1 MNIIYKDN
9 YLVVC
14 QKDCG
19 ELSEGDGQDS
29 LTVKLS
35 EALSAQGEKNTQ
47 VFSVHRLDKETV
59 GVMVF
64 ARDSKSAAALSESIR
79 TDSFVKEYLAI
90 IHGVPEKELDTLSDL
105 LFYDRT
111 RSKSFIVHKKRAGV
125 KQASLEYCV
134 LEKASLAEL
143 PVCLLRIKLYTGRTH
158 QIRVQLASRHHPLLG
173 DRRYGAPKDGIPSV
187 ALLSHT
193 LSFPHPQNHQT
204 LTFSV
209 SPPDEFPWNIF
220 KFLNN

>member
-9 YLVVC
+9 YLIVC

-19 ELSEGDGQDS
+19 ELSEGDSQDS
-29 LTVKLS
+29 VTVKLS
-35 EALSAQGEKNTQ
+35 EALCSQGEKNTQ
-47 VFSVHRLDKETV
+47 VFSVHRLDRETV

-79 TDSFVKEYLAI
+79 TDSFTKEYLAI
-90 IHGVPEKELDTLSDL
+90 IHGVPEKEHDTLSDL
-105 LFYDRT
+105 LFYDRSH
-111 RSKSFIVHKKRAGV
+111 SKSFVVHKKRAGV
-125 KQASLEYCV
+125 KQASLEYSV
-134 LEKASLAEL
+134 LETASLSDL
-143 PVCLLRIKLYTGRTH
+143 PISLLRIKLHTGRTH
-158 QIRVQLASRHHPLLG
+158 QIRVQLASRRHPLLG
-173 DRRYGAPKDGIPSV
+173 DRRYGAPKDGVSSV

-193 LSFPHPQNHQT
+193 LSFPHPQSHQT

-209 SPPDEFPWNIF
+209 TPPDVFPWNIF